1 MDLAPLAA
9 RLREIT
15 VEVTSDGHGGG
26 AGVVWAPGWVV
37 TTAHVIR
44 HTRVVVRFADGRRA
58 DARVLAEDRATDL
71 AVVRVPDRGV
81 AIAVSPPAASD
92 PPRVGSLVVAI
103 GHPLGMR
110 GAVTTGVVH
119 AIGAIT
125 PGGRPFIQS
134 DLRLA
139 PGNSGGPLADA
150 RGRLLG
156 LNAMIAGRL
165 ALAIPVNEVRRFAQA
180 AGAPAA

>member
-1 MDLAPLAA
+1 
-9 RLREIT
+9 
-15 VEVTSDGHGGG
+15 
-26 AGVVWAPGWVV
+26 
-37 TTAHVIR
+37 
-44 HTRVVVRFADGRRA
+44 
-58 DARVLAEDRATDL
+58 L
-71 AVVRVPDRGV
+71 AVVRVPDAGV
-81 AIAVSPPAASD
+81 GVAVSPPAASD

-119 AIGAIT
+119 AIGPIT
-125 PGGRPFIQS
+125 PGGRPWIQS

-156 LNAMIAGRL
+156 LNAMIVGRL